1 MDPILGSI
9 QLFAFNFV
17 PQNWMSCDGSLVQIR
32 QYTAVFSLVGT
43 TYGGD
48 GMTTFGLPNLKGKE
62 PVPGSI
68 YCICMQGVFP
78 SRP

>member
-1 MDPILGSI
+1 
-9 QLFAFNFV
+9 
-17 PQNWMSCDGSLVQIR
+17 
-32 QYTAVFSLVGT
+32 
-43 TYGGD
+43 
-48 GMTTFGLPNLKGKE
+48 LPNLKGKE